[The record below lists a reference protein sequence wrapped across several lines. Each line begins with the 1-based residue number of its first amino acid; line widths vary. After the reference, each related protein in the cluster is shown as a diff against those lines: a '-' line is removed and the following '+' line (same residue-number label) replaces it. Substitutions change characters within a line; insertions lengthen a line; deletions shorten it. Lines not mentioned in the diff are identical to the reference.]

1 MAREYYN
8 WQATF
13 SRQTGTNGEICV
25 ICGAKNIGKTFGL
38 RLQCVKDWIAHRYRF
53 CELCRT
59 KEELKSVKQGYFDK
73 LQNAGFFTD
82 YVFKIERNTGYI
94 ALRPADDEKP
104 IWHTL
109 CYFVAL
115 TAFQTEK
122 KRTYT
127 NVYRY
132 IFDEAIID
140 RKDKYHRYLHSEF
153 LILANILD
161 SISRQQPDNPL
172 PYKVYIMGNAVD
184 LTCPYLQYLGINS
197 IPEYGYHWYRDKTV
211 LFHFVEPVD
220 AEEMQSNTLVGRML
234 SGNDESAVIF
244 ENRFSDT
251 GNGEIEP
258 KTQNAKYSF
267 AIRYDKRTFA
277 VWIDYKASIIYISSK
292 LPKSAKNIFTITKA
306 DSSIDYQQLKRTD
319 AHLKMLSDLFYL
331 GALRYESI
339 ALREQFLTVLNF
351 LGIK

>member
-1 MAREYYN
+1 MSREYYN
-8 WQATF
+8 WQKTF
-13 SRQTGTNGEICV
+13 SFQTGTNAEICV

-53 CELCRT
+53 CEICRT
-59 KEELKSVKQGYFDK
+59 KEELKSVRNGYFDK

-82 YVFKIERNTGYI
+82 YVFKVESNTGYI
-94 ALRPADDEKP
+94 ALKPADDDKP
-104 IWHTL
+104 VWHVI

-115 TAFQTEK
+115 TAFQQEK

-140 RKDKYHRYLHSEF
+140 RKDRYHRYLQNEF

-161 SISRQQPDNPL
+161 SISRQQPDKPI

-184 LTCPYLQYLGINS
+184 LTCPYLRYLGINS
-197 IPEYGYHWYRDKTV
+197 IPEYGYHWYRNKTV
-211 LFHFVEPVD
+211 LFHYVEPVD
-220 AEEMQSNTLVGRML
+220 AEEMQANTLVGRML
-234 SGNDESAVIF
+234 AGNEESAIIF
-244 ENRFSDT
+244 ENKFADT
-251 GNGEIEP
+251 SGGEIEQ
-258 KTQNAKYSF
+258 KTPNARYIF
-267 AIRYDKRTFA
+267 AIRYCKQTFA
-277 VWIDYKASIIYISSK
+277 IWIDYKSGLIYINSK
-292 LPKSAKNIFTITKA
+292 LPKQAKNVYTITKK
-306 DSSIDYQQLKRTD
+306 DSSIDYQQLKKTD
-319 AHLKMLSDLFYL
+319 SHLKMLNELFYL

-339 ALREQFLTVLNF
+339 ALRESFLTVLDF